1 MKQTKIR
8 ITTNRGTFVF
18 DLDTEKKNPQSK
30 LPYLLHLA
38 AIDLFEAGKTR
49 QGLELMEHLLL
60 LRPKDPVVLSTLGM
74 ALSDIGLQEH
84 ALPLLRRAVDELPG
98 EATPLVA
105 LGAALTRTNNLA
117 EAEAALEK
125 ALAIDADCPFG
136 LINLAACLVTMGK
149 SLERAE
155 HMLRRADRLM
165 PHNQSVWLNLGK
177 AFAQQGRLAEADQAL
192 LRAIKINPGTEMA
205 KLIGVVRANLAGWQ
219 PSPPPDSWSQ
229 N

>member
-1 MKQTKIR
+1 MNKSKIT
-8 ITTNRGTFVF
+8 IHTSHGTFDF
-18 DLDTEKKNPQSK
+18 DFDAEKNNPHSK
-30 LPYLLHLA
+30 LPSLLHLA
-38 AIDLFEAGKTR
+38 AIDLFEAGKMLP
-49 QGLELMEHLLL
+49 GLELMEHLLL
-60 LRPKDPVVLSTLGM
+60 LRPQDPAVLSTLGM
-74 ALSDIGLQEH
+74 ALSDLGLHEQ

-105 LGAALTRTNNLA
+105 LGAALARSNNLA

-149 SLERAE
+149 SLDRAE

-177 AFAQQGRLAEADQAL
+177 VLGKQGRLAEADQAL
-192 LRAIKINPGTEMA
+192 LRAIKINPGTKMA
-205 KLIGVVRANLAGWQ
+205 QLIGVVRANLAKQ
-219 PSPPPDSWSQ
+219 QRPPLHPFSQ